1 MVELSLKT
9 RGQGRGG
16 GANEF
21 GRRAPAI
28 VRCARSD
35 RRRFAAASR
44 RREPPRR
51 GLRPDAREGLR
62 DIDRHGENR
71 LPAACRLPPAACRLP
86 PAACRLPPAAC
97 RLPLIAYRLSPAVRR
112 GTPAARRSHPGAG
125 RRTIAHRARRAGT
138 LAGIPA
144 CPRPPQRFPPREK
157 RANPPIFVMSPC
169 EARNK
174 TRAAF
179 VFIHMGRRPPRRARD
194 ARPRPMRRPEAE
206 MESIRMLSAACAL
219 LALML
224 AAGCASPGDMSPS
237 DHAAPMGGYGRGGGS
252 GGGGGY

>member
-1 MVELSLKT
+1 M
-9 RGQGRGG
+9 
-16 GANEF
+16 
-21 GRRAPAI
+21 
-28 VRCARSD
+28 
-35 RRRFAAASR
+35 
-44 RREPPRR
+44 
-51 GLRPDAREGLR
+51 
-62 DIDRHGENR
+62 
-71 LPAACRLPPAACRLP
+71 PPAACRLP
-86 PAACRLPPAAC
+86 PTAC
-97 RLPLIAYRLSPAVRR
+97 RLSPAVRR

>member
-1 MVELSLKT
+1 MGKIACL
-9 RGQGRGG
+9 
-16 GANEF
+16 
-21 GRRAPAI
+21 P
-28 VRCARSD
+28 
-35 RRRFAAASR
+35 FAV
-44 RREPPRR
+44 
-51 GLRPDAREGLR
+51 
-62 DIDRHGENR
+62 
-71 LPAACRLPPAACRLP
+71 CRLPLAAH
-86 PAACRLPPAAC
+86 
-97 RLPLIAYRLSPAVRR
+97 RLPLIAYRLPFV
-112 GTPAARRSHPGAG
+112 AG
-125 RRTIAHRARRAGT
+125 RRPRDARIRERGDARSRIVRGARARSRAYRHT
-138 LAGIPA
+138 GIPA

>member
-1 MVELSLKT
+1 T
-9 RGQGRGG
+9 
-16 GANEF
+16 AH
-21 GRRAPAI
+21 
-28 VRCARSD
+28 
-35 RRRFAAASR
+35 
-44 RREPPRR
+44 
-51 GLRPDAREGLR
+51 RP
-62 DIDRHGENR
+62 
-71 LPAACRLPPAACRLP
+71 LPTACRISLIVCRSSRDAGRATL
-86 PAACRLPPAAC
+86 ASGSGETHDRASC
-97 RLPLIAYRLSPAVRR
+97 
-112 GTPAARRSHPGAG
+112 AARGH
-125 RRTIAHRARRAGT
+125 ARGHT
-138 LAGIPA
+138 GIPA
-144 CPRPPQRFPPREK
+144 CPRAPPRFPPREL

>member
-35 RRRFAAASR
+35 GRRFAAASR

-51 GLRPDAREGLR
+51 GLRPDAREGLS

-86 PAACRLPPAAC
+86 LAACRLPPAAC
-97 RLPLIAYRLSPAVRR
+97 RLPLAAHRLPLIAYRLPFV
-112 GTPAARRSHPGAG
+112 AG
-125 RRTIAHRARRAGT
+125 RR
-138 LAGIPA
+138 P
-144 CPRPPQRFPPREK
+144 
-157 RANPPIFVMSPC
+157 
-169 EARNK
+169 
-174 TRAAF
+174 
-179 VFIHMGRRPPRRARD
+179 RD
-194 ARPRPMRRPEAE
+194 AR
-206 MESIRMLSAACAL
+206 IRER
-219 LALML
+219 
-224 AAGCASPGDMSPS
+224 GDARSRIVRGVRARSRAYRHTGMP
-237 DHAAPMGGYGRGGGS
+237 APATAFS
-252 GGGGGY
+252 TT

>member
-35 RRRFAAASR
+35 GRRFAAASR

-71 LPAACRLPPAACRLP
+71 LLAACRLPLAACRLP
-86 PAACRLPPAAC
+86 LAAH
-97 RLPLIAYRLSPAVRR
+97 RLPLIAYRLPFV
-112 GTPAARRSHPGAG
+112 AG
-125 RRTIAHRARRAGT
+125 RR
-138 LAGIPA
+138 P
-144 CPRPPQRFPPREK
+144 
-157 RANPPIFVMSPC
+157 
-169 EARNK
+169 
-174 TRAAF
+174 
-179 VFIHMGRRPPRRARD
+179 RD
-194 ARPRPMRRPEAE
+194 AR
-206 MESIRMLSAACAL
+206 IRER
-219 LALML
+219 
-224 AAGCASPGDMSPS
+224 GDARSRIVRGARARSRAYRHTGMP
-237 DHAAPMGGYGRGGGS
+237 APATAFS
-252 GGGGGY
+252 TT

>member
-21 GRRAPAI
+21 GRRAPVI

-71 LPAACRLPPAACRLP
+71 L

>member
-51 GLRPDAREGLR
+51 GLRPDAREVCAISIGMGKSL
-62 DIDRHGENR
+62 
-71 LPAACRLPPAACRLP
+71 
-86 PAACRLPPAAC
+86 AC
-97 RLPLIAYRLSPAVRR
+97 RLPLAAHRLPPTTCRPPPTAHRLPLPPAAYRLSPAVRR

-125 RRTIAHRARRAGT
+125 RRTIAHRARR
-138 LAGIPA
+138 AGIPA

-194 ARPRPMRRPEAE
+194 ARLRPMRRPEA
-206 MESIRMLSAACAL
+206 
-219 LALML
+219 
-224 AAGCASPGDMSPS
+224 
-237 DHAAPMGGYGRGGGS
+237 
-252 GGGGGY
+252 

>member
-35 RRRFAAASR
+35 GRRFAAASR

-71 LPAACRLPPAACRLP
+71 LLAACRLPL
-86 PAACRLPPAAC
+86 AACRLPPAAC
-97 RLPLIAYRLSPAVRR
+97 RLPLAAHRLPLIAYRLPFV
-112 GTPAARRSHPGAG
+112 AG
-125 RRTIAHRARRAGT
+125 RR
-138 LAGIPA
+138 P
-144 CPRPPQRFPPREK
+144 
-157 RANPPIFVMSPC
+157 
-169 EARNK
+169 
-174 TRAAF
+174 
-179 VFIHMGRRPPRRARD
+179 RD
-194 ARPRPMRRPEAE
+194 AR
-206 MESIRMLSAACAL
+206 IRER
-219 LALML
+219 
-224 AAGCASPGDMSPS
+224 GDARSRIVRGARARSRAYRHTGMP
-237 DHAAPMGGYGRGGGS
+237 APATAFS
-252 GGGGGY
+252 TT

>member
-1 MVELSLKT
+1 M
-9 RGQGRGG
+9 
-16 GANEF
+16 
-21 GRRAPAI
+21 
-28 VRCARSD
+28 
-35 RRRFAAASR
+35 
-44 RREPPRR
+44 
-51 GLRPDAREGLR
+51 R

-86 PAACRLPPAAC
+86 PATHRLPLPPAAY
-97 RLPLIAYRLSPAVRR
+97 RLSLIAYRLSPAVRR

>member
-21 GRRAPAI
+21 GRRAPVI
-28 VRCARSD
+28 LRCARSD
-35 RRRFAAASR
+35 GRRFAAASR

-86 PAACRLPPAAC
+86 PAACRLSLIAC
-97 RLPLIAYRLSPAVRR
+97 RSSRDAGRATLASGSGETHDRASC
-112 GTPAARRSHPGAG
+112 AARGH
-125 RRTIAHRARRAGT
+125 ARGHT
-138 LAGIPA
+138 GIPA

>member
-71 LPAACRLPPAACRLP
+71 L